1 MLSLLCLLSLVGI
14 NYSLNGQ
21 RNVAFPESTN
31 GQPFPWNQLRL
42 PGSTIPIRYDLL
54 IHPNLTS
61 SVFTG
66 TVKIEVI
73 VTQETRAVVLHSKH
87 LEITKAF
94 IEQENGKGQADIKQ
108 LQVLEYPPHEQV
120 AFLTTEP
127 LQVDKNY
134 FLSIN
139 YIANFSDGFYGF
151 YKSTYKTRDGQT
163 RLLVSTHFEPTSAR
177 MAFPCFDE
185 PSFKANYT
193 IKIRREEQHI
203 AISNMPKVKTL
214 KLGNNLFEDHF
225 AETVKMSTY
234 LVAFIISD
242 FQSISGTTSSGI
254 VVSVYAN
261 PEKLTQA
268 HYALEVAVKILEF
281 YEKYFGISYPLP
293 KQDLVAVPDFQSGA
307 MENWGLTT
315 YRETSLLYDPE
326 TSSASDKLWVTMV
339 IGHELAHQWFGNLVT
354 MEWWNDI
361 WLNEG
366 FARYMEFISVDATY
380 PELEVNDYLLDTCF
394 AAMGR
399 DAMNS
404 SRPISSRAENPI
416 QIKEM
421 FDTVSYD
428 KGACILHM
436 LRNFLSEEVFRNGII
451 HYLKKHSYKNAKNKD
466 LWDSL
471 ANTCSEEDFSS
482 GKYCYRKSQATQHVY
497 DSYLSEHFD
506 VAKIMDTWTVQKG
519 IPLII
524 VEQNWKRIKI
534 RQERFLKGIFPD
546 DPQWSSMQ
554 TGFLWYV
561 PLTYITSRSKNTGG
575 HLMKN
580 HTVTIELEEDISWV
594 KFNVDMNG
602 YYIVHYEGNGWDN
615 IIKLLNENHTLF
627 SYKDRANLIHNAFQL
642 VSAGRLSLDRALDL
656 TRYLQHETSNIVLL
670 KGLGYLE
677 VIYRMMERRKISDV
691 TESLKW
697 YILQYFK
704 PVIDKQTW
712 SDDGSVSERML
723 RSDLLELAC
732 DLQYLPCIQMAHEL
746 FNKWME
752 SGAKISNIPS
762 DVLGTMYSVG
772 AKTAAGWNFLLDRYK
787 VSISGA
793 EQRKIYSALA
803 SSKDVSKLTRLLE
816 LGMEGDV
823 IKIQDLPAV
832 IYSVSTNPAGQL
844 LAWNFVKKNW
854 SRLLEKFPLGSFS
867 IRTIIVG
874 TTSQFSSK
882 QELEEVKLFFQS
894 VKEEVSQL
902 RAPQIALENIEKN
915 IRWLERNVAVL
926 RKWILEN
933 VK

>member
-1 MLSLLCLLSLVGI
+1 
-14 NYSLNGQ
+14 
-21 RNVAFPESTN
+21 
-31 GQPFPWNQLRL
+31 
-42 PGSTIPIRYDLL
+42 
-54 IHPNLTS
+54 
-61 SVFTG
+61 
-66 TVKIEVI
+66 
-73 VTQETRAVVLHSKH
+73 
-87 LEITKAF
+87 
-94 IEQENGKGQADIKQ
+94 
-108 LQVLEYPPHEQV
+108 
-120 AFLTTEP
+120 
-127 LQVDKNY
+127 
-134 FLSIN
+134 LSIN
-139 YIANFSDGFYGF
+139 YVASFSDGFYGF

-163 RLLVSTHFEPTSAR
+163 RLLASTHFEPTAAR
-177 MAFPCFDE
+177 TAFPCFDE

-214 KLGNNLFEDHF
+214 QLGSNLFEDHF

-254 VVSVYAN
+254 VVSVYTN

-281 YEKYFGISYPLP
+281 YEQYFGISYPLP

-326 TSSASDKLWVTMV
+326 ASSASDKLWVTMV

-354 MEWWNDI
+354 MEWWNDL

-380 PELEVNDYLLDTCF
+380 PELQVNDHLLDTCF

-404 SRPISSRAENPI
+404 SRPISSRAENPA

-428 KGACILHM
+428 KGACVLHM
-436 LRNFLSEEVFRNGII
+436 LRNFLTEEVFRNGII
-451 HYLKKHSYKNAKNKD
+451 RYLKKHSYKNAKNKD

-471 ANTCSEEDFSS
+471 ANVRNTEQKKKVCFVLHCS
-482 GKYCYRKSQATQHVY
+482 QY
-497 DSYLSEHFD
+497 DYYFSEHFD

-519 IPLII
+519 LPLII
-524 VEQNWKRIKI
+524 VEQNGKRIKI

-546 DPQWSSMQ
+546 DPQ
-554 TGFLWYV
+554 FLWYI
-561 PLTYITSRSKNTGG
+561 PLTYITSHSKNIGR

-580 HTVTIELEEDISWV
+580 HSDTIELEEGISWV

-670 KGLGYLE
+670 KGLGCLE
-677 VIYRMMERRKISDV
+677 VIYRMMERRNISDV

-712 SDDGSVSERML
+712 SDEGSVSQRML

-732 DLQYLPCIQMAHEL
+732 DLQYLPCIQKANEL
-746 FNKWME
+746 FSKWME

-762 DVLGTMYSVG
+762 DVLGTVYSVG

-787 VSISGA
+787 VSISAA

-816 LGMEGDV
+816 LGMEGDI
-823 IKIQDLPAV
+823 IKIQDLPSV
-832 IYSVSTNPAGQL
+832 IYSVSTNPAGQR
-844 LAWNFVKKNW
+844 LAWDFVKKNW

-867 IRTIIVG
+867 IRIIIVG

-926 RKWILEN
+926 RKWLLEN
-933 VK
+933 

>member
-1 MLSLLCLLSLVGI
+1 S
-14 NYSLNGQ
+14 
-21 RNVAFPESTN
+21 
-31 GQPFPWNQLRL
+31 
-42 PGSTIPIRYDLL
+42 
-54 IHPNLTS
+54 
-61 SVFTG
+61 
-66 TVKIEVI
+66 
-73 VTQETRAVVLHSKH
+73 RAVVLHSKQ

-94 IEQENGKGQADIKQ
+94 IEQENGKGQADVKQ

-139 YIANFSDGFYGF
+139 YIANLSDGFYGF
-151 YKSTYKTRDGQT
+151 YKSTYKTRNGQT
-163 RLLVSTHFEPTSAR
+163 RLLASTHFEPTSAR

-185 PSFKANYT
+185 PSFKASYT
-193 IKIRREEQHI
+193 IRIRREEQHV
-203 AISNMPKVKTL
+203 AISNMPKIKTL
-214 KLGNNLFEDHF
+214 KLGSNLFEDHF

-268 HYALEVAVKILEF
+268 HYALEVAIKILEF
-281 YEKYFGISYPLP
+281 YEQYFGISYPLP

-326 TSSASDKLWVTMV
+326 TSSASDKLWVTLV
-339 IGHELAHQWFGNLVT
+339 VAHELAHQWFGNLVT

-380 PELEVNDYLLDTCF
+380 PELQVNDYLLDTCF

-399 DAMNS
+399 DAVNS
-404 SRPISSRAENPI
+404 SRPISSRAENPT

-421 FDTVSYD
+421 FDTISYN
-428 KGACILHM
+428 KGACVLHM
-436 LRNFLSEEVFRNGII
+436 LRHFLTEEVFRNGIN
-451 HYLKKHSYKNAKNKD
+451 HYLKKYSYKNAKSKD

-471 ANTCSEEDFSS
+471 ANVSSLWLFLIDTSHDIKNVCFVLHFS
-482 GKYCYRKSQATQHVY
+482 QY
-497 DSYLSEHFD
+497 DYYLSEHFD

-519 IPLII
+519 LPLII
-524 VEQNWKRIKI
+524 VEQSWKRIKI
-534 RQERFLKGIFPD
+534 KQERFLKGIFPE
-546 DPQWSSMQ
+546 DPQ
-554 TGFLWYV
+554 FLWYV
-561 PLTYITSRSKNTGG
+561 PLTYITSHSKNTGR

-580 HTVTIELEEDISWV
+580 HSDTIKLEEDVSWV

-602 YYIVHYEGNGWDN
+602 YYIVHYEGSGWDN

-627 SYKDRANLIHNAFQL
+627 SYKDRANLIHDAFQL
-642 VSAGRLSLDRALDL
+642 VRYAGRLSLSRALDL
-656 TRYLQHETSNIVLL
+656 TRYLQHETSNVALL
-670 KGLGYLE
+670 KGLGCLE
-677 VIYRMMERRKISDV
+677 VIYHMMERRNISDL
-691 TESLKW
+691 TESLKR

-712 SDDGSVSERML
+712 SDEGSVSERML
-723 RSDLLELAC
+723 RSSLLELAC
-732 DLQYLPCIQMAHEL
+732 DLQYVPCVQKATEL
-746 FNKWME
+746 FNKRME
-752 SGAKISNIPS
+752 SGAKISDIPS
-762 DVLGTMYSVG
+762 DVLGTVYSVG

-787 VSISGA
+787 VSVSGA

-816 LGMEGDV
+816 LGMEGDI
-823 IKIQDLPAV
+823 IKIQDLPSV
-832 IYSVSTNPAGQL
+832 IYSVSTNPSGQL

-854 SRLLEKFPLGSFS
+854 NRLLDKFPLGSFS
-867 IRTIIVG
+867 ITTIIVG
-874 TTSQFSSK
+874 TTSYFSSK
-882 QELEEVKLFFQS
+882 QELQEVKLFFQS
-894 VKEEVSQL
+894 AKEEISQL
-902 RAPQIALENIEKN
+902 RASQIALENIEKN

-926 RKWILEN
+926 RKWISEN
-933 VK
+933 LK